1 MSDDSVRAS
10 SVLWALG
17 GLVAAVG
24 ISLGA
29 YTVGQ
34 RMSGVSGEALAS
46 AAEGS
51 ATPVGVTVSVNG
63 SELFALSCAGCHG
76 AKAEGGVGPAL
87 AVTKGWEPPVFSE
100 AVLHGKAGGRALS
113 PLMPHFADTG
123 LNGEP
128 PTPAQIEALH
138 NFIKSL

>member
-1 MSDDSVRAS
+1 MSDDSVKTS

-17 GLVAAVG
+17 GLIAAVG

-51 ATPVGVTVSVNG
+51 ATLVSVNG

-87 AVTKGWEPPVFSE
+87 AVTKGWELPVFSE
-100 AVLHGKAGGRALS
+100 AVLHGKAEGRALS